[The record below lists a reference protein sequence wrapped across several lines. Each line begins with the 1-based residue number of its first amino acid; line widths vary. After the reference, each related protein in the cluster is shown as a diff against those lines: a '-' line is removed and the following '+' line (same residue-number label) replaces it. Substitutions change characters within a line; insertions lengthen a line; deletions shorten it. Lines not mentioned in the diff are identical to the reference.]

1 MLLAEYNTSIATPHQ
16 LQLVSLA
23 PTASYT
29 VNGNLDLSVTATAG
43 EVWNTATGF
52 VPIGFATSGGNASPT
67 AFTGTLNGQTHS
79 ISNLAITISGNAN
92 LGLISEIG
100 SGGRVENLFVSGSV
114 TAGASQSYLGILAG
128 QNAGTMSGVGV
139 AGTAS
144 AGAAP
149 SYEGGLVGSNA
160 SGATL
165 LQDFA
170 SVAVNGGSGAHYLG
184 GLAGANAGTIS
195 QSYAT
200 GSVFGGSSASAVAG
214 LAGSN
219 SGSVLQSYAI
229 GLVSGGNGASGVGGL
244 VGSGAGS
251 VSAGYWDTSLSNQ
264 TASSGGSGLTATG
277 WAGLS
282 ADSAWSSGWTFIA
295 GHSFPMLGAFPYVA
309 VTLSAGSSASWTYG
323 QTAPAVTAS
332 IGAASDSSGA
342 GSTSG
347 LVYPAV
353 GHMFPAGS
361 GKLGVTGLVA
371 AGYQIDFQPVGNHHD
386 GYVRHLDSRFG
397 HTTAYG
403 HHHFRGNPV
412 EQRRAAIQ
420 SLDNRQ
426 NRPRCCI

>member
-1 MLLAEYNTSIATPHQ
+1 
-16 LQLVSLA
+16 
-23 PTASYT
+23 
-29 VNGNLDLSVTATAG
+29 
-43 EVWNTATGF
+43 
-52 VPIGFATSGGNASPT
+52 
-67 AFTGTLNGQTHS
+67 
-79 ISNLAITISGNAN
+79 
-92 LGLISEIG
+92 
-100 SGGRVENLFVSGSV
+100 
-114 TAGASQSYLGILAG
+114 
-128 QNAGTMSGVGV
+128 MSGVCV